1 MPFRTGARLSEQWHS
16 GFTKNNFMTQTA
28 ELIVL
33 HTTKFGENSI
43 VVHTLSRE
51 YGRRSFLIRGAG
63 KKAVMTLLLPLSI
76 LEAEVLESTKSDLYT
91 ARNLSARYPLLGIRN
106 NLFKNSMTMFISE
119 VLYRVV
125 RDGAAEQGLFELCR
139 NNILLLDA
147 VTTDF
152 SNFHIR
158 FLLELAVALG
168 FSPEAKDLIPFT
180 GSHQPVVE
188 RFMSSTFAES
198 MLIPL
203 SGAVRNEI
211 AEEILRYI
219 EFHTE
224 SALNVNSLKVLGELF
239 A

>member
-1 MPFRTGARLSEQWHS
+1 MVKDT
-16 GFTKNNFMTQTA
+16 

-33 HTTKFGENSI
+33 HTTKFGENSL

-51 YGRRSFLIRGAG
+51 YGRRSFLVKGAG
-63 KKAVMTLLLPLSI
+63 KKSMMSLFLPLNM
-76 LEAEVLESTKSDLYT
+76 LEADIIETNKSTLFT
-91 ARNLSARYPLLGIRN
+91 ARNLIARHPLLGIRSN
-106 NLFKNSMTMFISE
+106 MFKNSMTMFMSE

-125 RDGAAEQGLFELCR
+125 KDGASEQGLFEWCER
-139 NNILLLDA
+139 NILMLDA
-147 VTTDF
+147 IQTDF

-168 FSPEAKDLIPFT
+168 FSPEAQDLMPFV
-180 GSHQPVVE
+180 GDHYPVVE
-188 RFMSSTFAES
+188 KFMSLPFAES

-203 SGAVRNEI
+203 NGPVRNEI

-224 SALNVNSLKVLGELF
+224 SAVNVNSLKVLRDLF

>member
-1 MPFRTGARLSEQWHS
+1 MVKDT
-16 GFTKNNFMTQTA
+16 

-33 HTTKFGENSI
+33 HTTKFGENSL

-51 YGRRSFLIRGAG
+51 YGRRSFLVKGAG
-63 KKAVMTLLLPLSI
+63 KKSIMSLFLPLNM
-76 LEAEVLESTKSDLYT
+76 LEADIIETNKSTLFT
-91 ARNLSARYPLLGIRN
+91 ARNLIARHPLLGIRSN
-106 NLFKNSMTMFISE
+106 MFKNSMTMFMSE

-125 RDGAAEQGLFELCR
+125 KDGASEQGLFEWCER
-139 NNILLLDA
+139 NILMLDA
-147 VTTDF
+147 IQTDF

-168 FSPEAKDLIPFT
+168 FSPEAQDLMPFV
-180 GSHQPVVE
+180 GDHYPVVE
-188 RFMSSTFAES
+188 KFMSLPFAES

-203 SGAVRNEI
+203 NGPVRNEI

-224 SALNVNSLKVLGELF
+224 SAVNVNSLKVLRDLF